1 MAGIPDRAY
10 NAACGM
16 LASQLSIRLAAARR
30 KVDVRSSQEGLK
42 ETAAKL
48 ALAQQMLAEA
58 QASGENHHELL
69 SSQLEAVGSDENF
82 MVED

>member
-1 MAGIPDRAY
+1 MGQPQRF
-10 NAACGM
+10 AA
-16 LASQLSIRLAAARR
+16 LAPAVFQHGLAAARR

>member
-16 LASQLSIRLAAARR
+16 LASQLSISLAAARR
-30 KVDVRSSQEGLK
+30 NVDVRSSQQGLK
-42 ETAAKL
+42 EPAATL
-48 ALAQQMLAEA
+48 AMPAPMLAEA

-69 SSQLEAVGSDENF
+69 SAQLEAVGSDENF